1 MIGRFL
7 YTTVRFTVFF
17 LLIGPLVNAQDVQV
31 YKKIDALTEHIEK
44 ASVTNTTVVVNFW
57 ATWCKPCV
65 DELSA
70 FNTLQQ
76 RYANQ
81 QVKVLLVSLDWQSKM
96 DTRLLPFLQANPMMP
111 EVVLLADQD
120 ADNWIPKIDSGWE
133 GDLPFTVVYKKGLR
147 SKSYAADF
155 KTYTELETFC
165 KR

>member
-1 MIGRFL
+1 MIGRLL
-7 YTTVRFTVFF
+7 YTSVFF
-17 LLIGPLVNAQDVQV
+17 VPLFCLIGLSANAQEVQV
-31 YKKIDALTEHIEK
+31 YKKIDGLTEHIEK
-44 ASVTNTTVVVNFW
+44 ASMTNTTVVVNFW

-76 RYANQ
+76 RYAGQ

-96 DTRLLPFLQANPMMP
+96 DTRLLPFLQANPMTP
-111 EVVLLADQD
+111 EVILLADQD
-120 ADNWIPKIDSGWE
+120 ADTWIPKIDSGWE
-133 GDLPFTVVYKKGLR
+133 GDLPFTVIYKKGVR

-155 KTYTELETFC
+155 KNYTELEMFC